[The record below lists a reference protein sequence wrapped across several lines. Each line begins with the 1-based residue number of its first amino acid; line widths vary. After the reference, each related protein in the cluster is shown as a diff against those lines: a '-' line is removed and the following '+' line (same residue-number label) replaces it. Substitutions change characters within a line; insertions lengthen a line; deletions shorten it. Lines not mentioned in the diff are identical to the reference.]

1 MLSVL
6 LNKTFHS
13 FTLRTICDF
22 LFFYYYYLFIL
33 YMNEIDVKKIAR
45 LDADIRRFGAA
56 PF

>member
-22 LFFYYYYLFIL
+22 FFFFL